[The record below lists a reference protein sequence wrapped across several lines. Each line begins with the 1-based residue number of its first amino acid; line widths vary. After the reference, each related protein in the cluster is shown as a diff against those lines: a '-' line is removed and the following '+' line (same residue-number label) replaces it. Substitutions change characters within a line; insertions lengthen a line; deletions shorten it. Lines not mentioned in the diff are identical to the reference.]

1 MNEKQILIDK
11 LLEEMVEKKEVEI
24 TEDDI
29 NNYPLEEIEKDIDLE
44 FDDDDYFSGEE
55 DIENKEEEEEE
66 EEEEEKKPEELEYN
80 EETDEKI
87 AKVDSIK
94 SVAEY
99 IANVLN
105 KKEE

>member
-55 DIENKEEEEEE
+55 DIENKEDES
-66 EEEEEKKPEELEYN
+66 EEEEKKPEELEYN

>member
-55 DIENKEEEEEE
+55 DIENKEDES
-66 EEEEEKKPEELEYN
+66 EEEEKKPEELEYN

-94 SVAEY
+94 SVAKY